1 MNGWE
6 LHLPPDSFELAGTE
20 GGEEKV
26 RGRVGCHKL
35 SRAGS
40 YYHLARLPVVLH
52 PSRGHSSLPAPRP
65 TGIIIN
71 IDTSRG
77 TMIADKLDLLE
88 AESIWI
94 LLEHCN
100 KSNT

>member
-1 MNGWE
+1 M
-6 LHLPPDSFELAGTE
+6 A
-20 GGEEKV
+20 

-52 PSRGHSSLPAPRP
+52 PSRGHSSLPALGPQASSS
-65 TGIIIN
+65 
-71 IDTSRG
+71 TSTLPG
-77 TMIADKLDLLE
+77 ETMIADKLDLLE

-94 LLEHCN
+94 LLEHRN